1 MIPSKNVINILKNEI
16 FEIFQNFAEISG
28 NVPKE
33 ILEKIQDG
41 LEIRTNILRQ
51 VSEIFEVFFGNFLK
65 TVLKQ
70 IPNIILEKAN
80 FRKNFIEF
88 NPR

>member
-51 VSEIFEVFFGNFLK
+51 VSEIFEVFFWKFLENGS
-65 TVLKQ
+65 Q
-70 IPNIILEKAN
+70 AN
-80 FRKNFIEF
+80 TEYYSREGKFQKEF
-88 NPR
+88 YRI